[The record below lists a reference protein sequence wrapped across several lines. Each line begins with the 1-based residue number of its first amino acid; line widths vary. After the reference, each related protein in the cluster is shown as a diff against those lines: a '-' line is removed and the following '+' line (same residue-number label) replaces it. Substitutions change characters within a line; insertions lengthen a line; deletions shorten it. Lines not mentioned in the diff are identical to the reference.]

1 MRVECIIKLG
11 GSAVTAK
18 GVLET
23 EKLDEI
29 RKFAE
34 FLRLQITDDRRF
46 IVVHGAGSFGH
57 FQAKEYGVAQGYHG
71 NQDHVRSDRVK
82 MGFCKTRVS
91 VTKPCGSWVTD
102 DGSVVQSDIDSIKD
116 LLLEGYQP
124 VMHGDCVLDRC
135 KGCTILSGDT
145 VIEVCCLLGIGL
157 GNYFPTVKGPAFFPF
172 PTLWELILIFLFTFQ
187 KLCSVF
193 RPKCVLFLADVDG
206 VYDKPPTDFAAQLL
220 PVITIGH
227 DGELSLPVATTQQAH
242 DVTGGILKKLK
253 TAASIVRASNRDTS
267 VFICRINSLAASNVM
282 TNGKLL
288 GEFGTEIKMQFSD
301 ETFH

>member
-91 VTKPCGSWVTD
+91 VTKLNHIIVNELVCQGVNAVGISPCGSWVTD

-145 VIEVCCLLGIGL
+145 VIEQQHSKHMMLL
-157 GNYFPTVKGPAFFPF
+157 
-172 PTLWELILIFLFTFQ
+172 E
-187 KLCSVF
+187 VF
-193 RPKCVLFLADVDG
+193 
-206 VYDKPPTDFAAQLL
+206 
-220 PVITIGH
+220 
-227 DGELSLPVATTQQAH
+227 
-242 DVTGGILKKLK
+242 
-253 TAASIVRASNRDTS
+253 
-267 VFICRINSLAASNVM
+267 
-282 TNGKLL
+282 
-288 GEFGTEIKMQFSD
+288 
-301 ETFH
+301 